1 MVDGKVLGHLRDKSI
16 IIAYKIWLPYHS
28 ILNFPEAEQGSLG
41 RRWCDNFFFIMKPDV
56 QYHPAKF
63 EIKKLILCM
72 EKKKDKLYDRVEW
85 TKWYNLGVIWTKL

>member
-41 RRWCDNFFFIMKPDV
+41 RRWCDNIFYYGTWCPIPPCKIWD
-56 QYHPAKF
+56 
-63 EIKKLILCM
+63 KKINFVYG
-72 EKKKDKLYDRVEW
+72 EKKDKLYDRVEW